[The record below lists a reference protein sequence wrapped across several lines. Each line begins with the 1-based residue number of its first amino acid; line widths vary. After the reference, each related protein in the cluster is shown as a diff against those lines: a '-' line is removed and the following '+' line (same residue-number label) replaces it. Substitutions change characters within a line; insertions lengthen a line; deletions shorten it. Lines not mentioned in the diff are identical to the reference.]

1 MPRNEEW
8 GSVKPKPIFRPRRK
22 TEQNSIVKK
31 MKKRILIVCLLLL
44 SVCSVLFLYHF
55 RVETDS
61 RTQQPVDSPS
71 FSYELFDQVL
81 QEHVD
86 EKGRVNYTKLKAN
99 PKKLEAYLDLLAFAD
114 PEELSYNERLTF
126 WINAY
131 NAFVIKGVINHYP
144 ITSVRKVKL
153 FNGFFFRLKFQ
164 VAGKMYTLNQIEH
177 DIIRTEFVDPRV
189 HFVLVCASSSCPSL
203 GNRAFS
209 ADTIEERLETAAFS
223 FIQDPEKVRIDRAE
237 RTVYV
242 SKIFKWYDDDFKE
255 GYDGVADFL
264 ADYPPP
270 EDAEFL
276 GSTDVKLRYLD
287 YDWTLNDQKQ

>member
-1 MPRNEEW
+1 M
-8 GSVKPKPIFRPRRK
+8 GSVEPKPVFRQRRK

-86 EKGRVNYTKLKAN
+86 EAGRVNYTKLTAH
-99 PKKLEAYLDLLAFAD
+99 PEKLEAYLDLLAFAD

-131 NAFVIKGVINHYP
+131 NAFVIKGVVNHYP

-203 GNRAFS
+203 
-209 ADTIEERLETAAFS
+209 ETVLFLPIPLRNVLRRQPLALFRILRRCGLTDRNAPS
-223 FIQDPEKVRIDRAE
+223 TSRKSSNGMTMILRKVTTA
-237 RTVYV
+237 
-242 SKIFKWYDDDFKE
+242 
-255 GYDGVADFL
+255 
-264 ADYPPP
+264 
-270 EDAEFL
+270 
-276 GSTDVKLRYLD
+276 
-287 YDWTLNDQKQ
+287 